1 MYRKFR
7 ESSPSP
13 SSRPYVKRMAAI
25 AVSLSLL
32 TVPLSAS
39 AYAESLKQRA
49 VPYAVAQAAAIQED
63 QAFRIVALGD
73 SLTVGY
79 EFGMEHQANP
89 IPYGY
94 VERVYEQALF
104 QGFRTEV
111 ANYGILGLKTA
122 GLERLVSA
130 AAESRPL
137 TGAEVQT
144 GLPDP
149 RGSDKVAASA
159 AEIRDQLQQADLVI
173 LTIGSNDFS
182 PMIELIKSGKSREET
197 DAWINSMLSE
207 FDLSFSA
214 ALSSILAINPKAQV
228 VAADLYSPLPNN
240 KLLGVQESDYRY
252 VQEVSAKFR
261 DKLNELSG
269 RYTADGYRVKPAYVG
284 ESFINN
290 ETKYTTIVASKGKDI
305 HPTQSGYTAMGEAFA
320 KAVWGEV
327 RSAAPRAADN
337 PISVVVGGKEV
348 ITPFKPIVK
357 NGRSYLVLRDIAD
370 AMGAETSWDASSKTA
385 AIKLGSRQV
394 ALTIGSNQMLVDG
407 KPVTIDSPP
416 FLQRS
421 GKEQKTYVPL
431 AVLADGLGY
440 QVVYR
445 APIKTAFINP

>member
-7 ESSPSP
+7 KSSAAPAAK
-13 SSRPYVKRMAAI
+13 PYVKRMAAL
-25 AVSLSLL
+25 AVGLSLL
-32 TVPLSAS
+32 TVPLTTS
-39 AYAESLKQRA
+39 AYAHNLKLLA
-49 VPYAVAQAAAIQED
+49 VPYTAAQTASHED
-63 QAFRIVALGD
+63 QTFRIVALGD

-79 EFGMEHQANP
+79 EFGMENQPNP

-104 QGFRTEV
+104 QGYRTEI
-111 ANYGILGLKTA
+111 ANYGILGLKTG
-122 GLERLVSA
+122 GLERLMA
-130 AAESRPL
+130 AAAMSKPL
-137 TGAEVQT
+137 SGAEVQT
-144 GLPDP
+144 GLFDP
-149 RGSDKVAASA
+149 RADKIAAGA
-159 AEIRDQLQQADLVI
+159 AEIKEQLQLADLAV

-182 PMIELIKSGKSREET
+182 PMIDLIKAGATREET
-197 DAWINSMLSE
+197 DAWIDSMLSE

-214 ALSSILAINPKAQV
+214 ALSSILSINPKVQI

-240 KLLGVQESDYRY
+240 KLLGIQESDYLY
-252 VQEVSAKFR
+252 VQSVSAKFR
-261 DKLNELSG
+261 AKLNEVSG
-269 RYTADGYRVKPAYVG
+269 RFSTEGYRVKPAYVG

-305 HPTQSGYTAMGEAFA
+305 HPTQSGYTAMGDAFA

-327 RSAAPRAADN
+327 RQTSPRTADQ
-337 PISVVVGGKEV
+337 PISVVVSGKEV
-348 ITPFKPIVK
+348 ITPFKPIIK

-370 AMGAETSWDASSKTA
+370 AMGAETSWNASSKTA
-385 AIKLGSRQV
+385 IIKLGSRQV
-394 ALTIGSNQMLVDG
+394 ALTIGSDSMLVDG

-445 APIKTAFINP
+445 APIKTAFINS